1 MSVSL
6 LWEGVR
12 LPCLSLPRSQ
22 AVAMDSGR
30 NARKLPESVKGSNV
44 HVMADV
50 IEGRNPVL
58 EALRSGRSVNRVL
71 LAIDTGRHSGV
82 AEILRLARAGKIPVD
97 YVHRSVID
105 EASMTSAHQGVI
117 AYAAAKDY
125 VDLEDLLELSR
136 RRGEPPLYCIL
147 DGIEDPHNL
156 GAILRTAEAS
166 GIHGVVIRSRRAV
179 GLTAAVAKASA
190 GAVEYVPVAR
200 VANIAQAIGTLK
212 KNNVWV
218 VGIDLGGETDYTQV
232 DFSWPTAIVIGA
244 EGKGV
249 SELVRKKCD
258 SIASIPMKGQIS
270 SLNASVAAALVMYEA
285 FRQRGW

>member
-1 MSVSL
+1 M
-6 LWEGVR
+6 
-12 LPCLSLPRSQ
+12 
-22 AVAMDSGR
+22 
-30 NARKLPESVKGSNV
+30 

-71 LAIDTGRHSGV
+71 LAIDTGRHSAV
-82 AEILRLARAGKIPVD
+82 AEILQLARAGKIPVD

-117 AYAAAKDY
+117 AYAAAKEY
-125 VDLEDLLELSR
+125 VALEGLLELSR
-136 RRGEPPLYCIL
+136 ERGEPPLYCIL

-190 GAVEYVPVAR
+190 GAVEYMPVAR
-200 VANIAQAIGTLK
+200 VANIAQAIQPLK

-218 VGIDLGGETDYTQV
+218 VGIDLGGEADYTQV
-232 DFSWPTAIVIGA
+232 DFTWPTAIVIGA
-244 EGKGV
+244 EGRGV

-285 FRQRGW
+285 FRQRGWQAQRWNGREGNVINTSPRTR